1 MQVNLSSTDRF
12 KRVNPY
18 RKNWGKVSG
27 RGSPM
32 SHKIKFDV
40 VPVLEVPTE
49 DVSLTSAS
57 QPVVLVVDDEKV
69 IADTLSII
77 LKQSG
82 FSAVTAYEGHTALQ
96 LARQF
101 KPDLLISDVM
111 MPGMTGIQL
120 AITMK
125 QTQPQCKILLFSGQA
140 ATVDLLEEARSLG
153 HDFTTLTKP
162 VHPTDMLRR
171 ISECL
176 SMQEPSFSSAN
187 ASSQTTAQFVS

>member
-1 MQVNLSSTDRF
+1 M
-12 KRVNPY
+12 
-18 RKNWGKVSG
+18 
-27 RGSPM
+27 SP
-32 SHKIKFDV
+32 KLEIDV
-40 VPVLEVPTE
+40 IPLAEVPTQ
-49 DVSLTSAS
+49 DAIFSP

-82 FSAVTAYEGHTALQ
+82 FSVITAYDGPTALQ
-96 LARQF
+96 LASDF

-111 MPGMTGIQL
+111 MPGMTGIEL
-120 AITMK
+120 AITL
-125 QTQPQCKILLFSGQA
+125 TGLIPRCKILLFSGQA

-162 VHPTDMLRR
+162 VHPTDMLKR

-176 SMQEPSFSSAN
+176 VTSEQTQTIPSSSVSHYQ
-187 ASSQTTAQFVS
+187 SSPN